1 MASCI
6 PVFLSSACQDVVFPI
21 TDCFEDEVEGLGHTE
36 WSFGVR
42 IFRLQFGDFGDLE
55 LLDHRRSCV
64 HRDWLIRELL
74 LVIVLLLEDAC
85 LILHDCRFLDPL
97 VQVHFD
103 AIFVINIFKDQ
114 PILIFIMFSFIA
126 VVVETDAVEDELV
139 ALIHRLLLIQQ
150 SGGRFTV

>member
-21 TDCFEDEVEGLGHTE
+21 TDCLEDEVEGLGHAQ
-36 WSFGVR
+36 WCFGVR
-42 IFRLQFGDFGDLE
+42 IFRLQFGDFRDLE
-55 LLDHRRSCV
+55 LLDHRRGCV

-74 LVIVLLLEDAC
+74 LVIILLLEDAC
-85 LILHDCRFLDPL
+85 LILHDYRFLDSL

-150 SGGRFTV
+150 SGRRFTV

>member
-6 PVFLSSACQDVVFPI
+6 PVFLSSTCKCVVFPI
-21 TDCFEDEVEGLGHTE
+21 TDCLEDEIEGLGHTQ
-36 WSFGVR
+36 WSFGVC

-74 LVIVLLLEDAC
+74 LVTVWLLEDAS
-85 LILHDCRFLDPL
+85 LILHDCRFLNPL

-103 AIFVINIFKDQ
+103 AILVINIFKDQ
-114 PILIFIMFSFIA
+114 PILVFIMFSFIA
-126 VVVETDAVEDELV
+126 VVVETDAVKDELITFV
-139 ALIHRLLLIQQ
+139 HRLLLLQQ
-150 SGGRFTV
+150 SGGRLTV